1 MLSRKIVI
9 KKDFEDKR
17 SSENYFF
24 VHCGEKS
31 LLVYCGYA
39 NRGRDVSHLSL
50 NQLVKKDAFI
60 LIFMMVI
67 VPLAGELKFYPVNET
82 FRISFGAPA
91 FFFCLLLLRKSRPL
105 LPGFLTGAA
114 IVLFRVGLDLIQ
126 QNADLASSFYQQFP
140 SFFFYFTYAFLFFA
154 VRTVRFKQ
162 RSIFIGIIGLM
173 IELVADFVELFVQF
187 LVFDTTMTLSKL
199 SDMFLIA
206 FAHSFVVISFFNMM
220 KLYEAQ
226 SREKQIMKQNEHM
239 MMVISNL
246 YEETVHLKKTLKH
259 TEHITQESY
268 RLYRLLHEHE
278 AGKKVSQELLKLAG
292 EIHEVKK
299 DNQRI
304 YAGLSKL
311 ISKENMQDYMK
322 AEELVQIVIRIQEKY
337 ALSLG
342 KNISFTSDI
351 RGIHLHDYHVFIFL
365 SLINNLMANA
375 VEAIKDTG
383 MISLELKGS
392 HDKIEIRIEDDGPG
406 IPIKMREIVFDPG
419 YTSKFDAFGTPS
431 TGIGLSY
438 VRELV
443 QELGGQI
450 QIEPKETK
458 GTAFL
463 LVLPIQNLIQRG

>member
-1 MLSRKIVI
+1 MSI
-9 KKDFEDKR
+9 
-17 SSENYFF
+17 
-24 VHCGEKS
+24 
-31 LLVYCGYA
+31 
-39 NRGRDVSHLSL
+39 

-60 LIFMMVI
+60 LFFMIVI

-82 FRISFGAPA
+82 FRISFGPPA

-105 LPGFLTGAA
+105 LPGFLTGTA
-114 IVLFRVGLDLIQ
+114 IVIVRVGLDLIQ
-126 QNADLASSFYQQFP
+126 HKADVVESFYQQFP
-140 SFFFYFTYAFLFFA
+140 SFFFYLTYAFLFYFI
-154 VRTVRFKQ
+154 RTGSFKQ
-162 RSIFIGIIGLM
+162 QSIFIGLIGLI
-173 IELVADFVELFVQF
+173 IELLADFVELFVQF

-199 SDMFLIA
+199 SDMVLIA

-268 RLYRLLHEHE
+268 RLYRILNDHE

-304 YAGLSKL
+304 FAGLSKL

-322 AEELVQIVIRIQEKY
+322 AEELVQLVIGIQEKY
-337 ALSLG
+337 AQSLG
-342 KNISFTSDI
+342 KTILFKSDI
-351 RGIHLHDYHVFIFL
+351 QGIHMQDFHVFIFL
-365 SLINNLMANA
+365 SLINNLMSNA
-375 VEAIKDTG
+375 VEAIEDNGT
-383 MISLELKGS
+383 ISLVLKGID
-392 HDKIEIRIEDDGPG
+392 DKLEIRIEDDGPG
-406 IPIKMREIVFDPG
+406 IPEKLREIVFDPG
-419 YTSKFDAFGTPS
+419 YTSKFDEFGTPS

-443 QELGGQI
+443 QELGGQLL
-450 QIEPKETK
+450 IEQKETK
-458 GTAFL
+458 GAAFKL
-463 LVLPIQNLIQRG
+463 ILPIKNLIQRG

>member
-1 MLSRKIVI
+1 M
-9 KKDFEDKR
+9 
-17 SSENYFF
+17 
-24 VHCGEKS
+24 
-31 LLVYCGYA
+31 
-39 NRGRDVSHLSL
+39 SL

-60 LIFMMVI
+60 FIFMIVI

-82 FRISFGAPA
+82 FRISFGPPA

-114 IVLFRVGLDLIQ
+114 IVMFRVGLDVIQ
-126 QNADLASSFYQQFP
+126 HKAGVSTSFYHHVP
-140 SFFFYFTYAFLFFA
+140 SFFFYFTYAFLFFI
-154 VRTVRFKQ
+154 VRTERYKH
-162 RSIFIGIIGLM
+162 RSFFIGLICLM
-173 IELVADFVELFVQF
+173 IELIADFVELFAQF
-187 LVFDTTMTLSKL
+187 LMFDTTMTFSKL
-199 SDMFLIA
+199 SDMILIA

-220 KLYEAQ
+220 RLYEAQ
-226 SREKQIMKQNEHM
+226 SREKQMLKQNEHM

-322 AEELVQIVIRIQEKY
+322 AEELVHIVIRIQEKY
-337 ALSLG
+337 AQSLG
-342 KNISFTSDI
+342 KNIIFQSEI

-365 SLINNLMANA
+365 SLINNLVANA
-375 VEAIKDTG
+375 VEAIEGQGTI
-383 MISLELKGS
+383 MIVLKGI
-392 HDKIEIRIEDDGPG
+392 HDKIEVRIEDDGPG
-406 IPIKMREIVFDPG
+406 IPDKLKEVVFDPG
-419 YTSKFDAFGTPS
+419 YTSKFDAHGTPS

-443 QELGGQI
+443 QTLGGQI
-450 QIEPKETK
+450 QIESKETK
-458 GTAFL
+458 GTAFQ
-463 LVLPIQNLIQRG
+463 LVLPIQKLIQRG

>member
-1 MLSRKIVI
+1 M
-9 KKDFEDKR
+9 
-17 SSENYFF
+17 
-24 VHCGEKS
+24 
-31 LLVYCGYA
+31 
-39 NRGRDVSHLSL
+39 SL

-60 LIFMMVI
+60 LIFMVVI

-91 FFFCLLLLRKSRPL
+91 FFFCLLLLRKSRPF

-114 IVLFRVGLDLIQ
+114 IVLFRVGLDLMQ
-126 QNADLASSFYQQFP
+126 HHADLATSFYQQFP

-154 VRTVRFKQ
+154 VRTGRFKQ

-322 AEELVQIVIRIQEKY
+322 AEELVQIVLRIQEKY

-342 KNISFTSDI
+342 KNISFTS
-351 RGIHLHDYHVFIFL
+351 VFIFL

-375 VEAIKDTG
+375 VEAIKDDG
-383 MISLELKGS
+383 MISLVLKGS

-406 IPIKMREIVFDPG
+406 IPEKMREIVFDPG
-419 YTSKFDAFGTPS
+419 YTSKFDAYGTPS

-438 VRELV
+438 VKELV
-443 QELGGQI
+443 KELGGTI
-450 QIEPKETK
+450 KIEQRETK
-458 GTAFL
+458 GTAFQL
-463 LVLPIQNLIQRG
+463 LLPIQNLIQRG

>member
-1 MLSRKIVI
+1 MLSRRIVI
-9 KKDFEDKR
+9 KKDFGGQR
-17 SSENYFF
+17 STENYFF
-24 VHCGEKS
+24 VHCEEKS

-39 NRGRDVSHLSL
+39 NWGRDVSHLSL

-60 LIFMMVI
+60 FVFMVII

-91 FFFCLLLLRKSRPL
+91 FFFCLLLLRKSRAL
-105 LPGFLTGAA
+105 LPGCLTGAA

-126 QNADLASSFYQQFP
+126 QKTDIATSFYQQFP
-140 SFFFYFTYAFLFFA
+140 SFFFYFTYAFLFFV
-154 VRTVRFKQ
+154 VRTGRFKQ
-162 RSIFIGIIGLM
+162 RSIFIGFIGLM
-173 IELVADFVELFVQF
+173 IELFADFAELFVQF
-187 LVFDTTMTLSKL
+187 LVFDTTMTLLKL

-220 KLYEAQ
+220 RLYEAQ

-259 TEHITQESY
+259 TEHITHESY
-268 RLYRLLHEHE
+268 RLYRMLNEDE
-278 AGKKVSQELLKLAG
+278 AGKKVSQGLLKLAG

-304 YAGLSKL
+304 FAGLSKL

-322 AEELVQIVIRIQEKY
+322 AEELVRIVIRIQEKY
-337 ALSLG
+337 AHSLG

-375 VEAIKDTG
+375 VEAIEDNGT
-383 MISLELKGS
+383 ISLVLKGI
-392 HDKIEIRIEDDGPG
+392 HDKIEVRIEDDGPG
-406 IPIKMREIVFDPG
+406 IPEKLREVVFDPG
-419 YTSKFDAFGTPS
+419 YTSKFDALGTPS

-450 QIEPKETK
+450 QIEQKETR
-458 GTAFL
+458 GTAFQ

>member
-1 MLSRKIVI
+1 MSV
-9 KKDFEDKR
+9 
-17 SSENYFF
+17 
-24 VHCGEKS
+24 
-31 LLVYCGYA
+31 
-39 NRGRDVSHLSL
+39 

-60 LIFMMVI
+60 LFFMVVI

-91 FFFCLLLLRKSRPL
+91 FFFCLLLLRKSMPL

-114 IVLFRVGLDLIQ
+114 IVIFRVGLDVIQ
-126 QNADLASSFYQQFP
+126 QKADVATSFYEQFP
-140 SFFFYFTYAFLFFA
+140 SFFFYFTYAFLFFV
-154 VRTVRFKQ
+154 VRTGRYKQ
-162 RSIFIGIIGLM
+162 RSIFIGLIGLM
-173 IELVADFVELFVQF
+173 IELIADFVELFVQF
-187 LVFDTTMTLSKL
+187 LVFDTTMTFSKL
-199 SDMFLIA
+199 SDMILIA

-220 KLYEAQ
+220 RLYEAQ
-226 SREKQIMKQNEHM
+226 SREKQMMKQNEHM

-268 RLYRLLHEHE
+268 RLYRILHEHE

-304 YAGLSKL
+304 FAGLSKL

-337 ALSLG
+337 AQSLG
-342 KNISFTSDI
+342 KNISFESDI
-351 RGIHLHDYHVFIFL
+351 RGIHLHDYHVIIFL
-365 SLINNLMANA
+365 SLINNLVANA
-375 VEAIKDTG
+375 VEAIEDNGT
-383 MISLELKGS
+383 ISIMLKGI
-392 HDKIEIRIEDDGPG
+392 HDKIEVRIEDDGPG
-406 IPIKMREIVFDPG
+406 IPEKLKEVVFDPG

-438 VRELV
+438 VRELL

-458 GTAFL
+458 GAVFQ